1 VQNGAGNGGSRPTTP
16 KSAPPRASSEAHG
29 LLIIQIMQ
37 GRGLSLPAGTVLP
50 DAIQRALAKNT
61 HAHTNST
68 RSTRESVSRKRNW
81 WLPYVVLEFDKNE
94 ILIDALGGDVASPI
108 WAYRAHFDVCRQSD
122 ISVSAYLRSDAP
134 AHAGAG
140 ELGNKDILVA
150 RVDLTPVL
158 DAPWNND
165 RWYTATAGTGE
176 FRLVVQFR
184 PSNNEP
190 LTIEAFD
197 LLKVIGKGSFGKVM
211 QVCIDLLELIKSLC
225 PRAGSQEG
233 HESYL
238 RAQDYPQST
247 YRPAPW
253 RGAFPCRPH
262 SPLSYPTPYAVSPSF
277 PCHHPTPYPS
287 PTH

>member
-1 VQNGAGNGGSRPTTP
+1 MQNGTANSGSRPTTP
-16 KSAPPRASSEAHG
+16 KSAPPRTSSEAHG

-61 HAHTNST
+61 HAHTTST
-68 RSTRESVSRKRNW
+68 RSNRESVSRKRNW

-211 QVCIDLLELIKSLC
+211 QVCIDLLDLLH
-225 PRAGSQEG
+225 A
-233 HESYL
+233 YA
-238 RAQDYPQST
+238 RAQVRKKDTSRIYALKTIRKAHIAQ
-247 YRPAPW
+247 RPGEVRSHAAPFHT
-253 RGAFPCRPH
+253 RPRMLCRPR
-262 SPLSYPTPYAVSPSF
+262 SLVTVQPPI
-277 PCHHPTPYPS
+277 PS
-287 PTH
+287 PTR